1 MDINDILAMSG
12 FDDDDA
18 DADPGVGA
26 VSFKNMRQAVS
37 NALVRRAIGKPARRP
52 AVRRPSFAPQFAP
65 QFTHP
70 QYVPPTPQT
79 AQLSNMLWDA
89 ASYSGIR
96 PQQGGRIEQLG
107 GAPAFFTFGP
117 ATAQTATI
125 TVIPFKP
132 VKPVRLMVSVT
143 IVGAPGADVLVTNAA
158 IGDRNQLAG
167 AGGVPVAS
175 YGPTA
180 TLARLSWDI
189 ILPQLPLVLTFATT
203 AVPAAATSITIAPS
217 LYVLTMN

>member
-12 FDDDDA
+12 FDDDD

-26 VSFKNMRQAVS
+26 INFRNMK
-37 NALVRRAIGKPARRP
+37 NALVRRAIGKPARP
-52 AVRRPSFAPQFAP
+52 APRRRVFAPQVYA
-65 QFTHP
+65 QAQP

-107 GAPAFFTFGP
+107 GAPSFFTFGP
-117 ATAQTATI
+117 ATAQTVAI

-143 IVGAPGADVLVTNAA
+143 IVGAPGADVLLTNAGV
-158 IGDRNQLAG
+158 GDRNQLAG

-203 AVPAAATSITIAPS
+203 AAPAAATSITIAPS

>member
-1 MDINDILAMSG
+1 MADINDILAMG
-12 FDDDDA
+12 AFDDDD
-18 DADPGVGA
+18 DEDPGVGA
-26 VSFKNMRQAVS
+26 INMK
-37 NALVRRAIGKPARRP
+37 ALARRMTGKPARRP
-52 AVRRPSFAPQFAP
+52 VARRPVFAPAQLMPRGFAP
-65 QFTHP
+65 PPP
-70 QYVPPTPQT
+70 QAT
-79 AQLSNMLWDA
+79 QLSNMLWDA

-107 GAPAFFTFGP
+107 GAPSFFTFGP
-117 ATAQTATI
+117 ATAQTVAIVVT
-125 TVIPFKP
+125 PFKP

-143 IVGAPGADVLVTNAA
+143 IVGAPGADVLLTSAA

-175 YGPTA
+175 YANNA

-189 ILPQLPLVLTFATT
+189 ILPQLPLILTFATT

-217 LYVLTMN
+217 LYVMTMS

>member
-12 FDDDDA
+12 FDDDD

-26 VSFKNMRQAVS
+26 INLRNIK
-37 NALVRRAIGKPARRP
+37 NALTRRATGKPARRP
-52 AVRRPSFAPQFAP
+52 GGFSFASAARPRVVQPTQYLPPSFPA
-65 QFTHP
+65 
-70 QYVPPTPQT
+70 PTPQT

-107 GAPAFFTFGP
+107 GAPSFFTFGP

-125 TVIPFKP
+125 TVTPFKP

-143 IVGAPGADVLVTNAA
+143 IVGAPGADVLLTNAA

-167 AGGVPVAS
+167 AGGVPVAA

-217 LYVLTMN
+217 LYVLTMS

>member
-26 VSFKNMRQAVS
+26 INLK
-37 NALVRRAIGKPARRP
+37 ALARRMVGKPAPRRRAALP
-52 AVRRPSFAPQFAP
+52 AQLMPRFSRGPTPAPVF
-65 QFTHP
+65 
-70 QYVPPTPQT
+70 VPPTNQA

-107 GAPAFFTFGP
+107 GTPAFFAFGP

-125 TVIPFKP
+125 VVTPFKP
-132 VKPVRLMVSVT
+132 VKPVRLIVDVA
-143 IVGAPGADVLVTNAA
+143 IVGAPGASVLLTNASV
-158 IGDRNQLAG
+158 GDRNQLAG
-167 AGGVPVAS
+167 AGGVPVSA

-189 ILPQLPLVLTFATT
+189 ILPQLPLVMTFATT
-203 AVPAAATSITIAPS
+203 AVPAAATSITVSPA

>member
-26 VSFKNMRQAVS
+26 INLRNMKTALSRAVR
-37 NALVRRAIGKPARRP
+37 ATGKPVPRGFFQRRAAAPAAYFPAPRP
-52 AVRRPSFAPQFAP
+52 QAYQPAPQA
-65 QFTHP
+65 
-70 QYVPPTPQT
+70 

-96 PQQGGRIEQLG
+96 QQPGGRIEQLG
-107 GAPAFFTFGP
+107 GAPSFFTFGP
-117 ATAQTATI
+117 ATAQTTTI
-125 TVIPFKP
+125 TVTPFKP

-143 IVGAPGADVLVTNAA
+143 IVGAPGADVLLTNAA

-167 AGGVPVAS
+167 AGGVPVAA

-203 AVPAAATSITIAPS
+203 AVPAAMTSITIAPS
-217 LYVLTMN
+217 LYVLTMS